1 MHSWVSFYG
10 SYQGH
15 IELPK
20 AARYTLGLTSI
31 GQKETNSVRM
41 KEWEATKHRGK
52 IYTKINV
59 VPTPI
64 SGSFTGYPGMMT
76 RALDLEA

>member
-1 MHSWVSFYG
+1 
-10 SYQGH
+10 
-15 IELPK
+15 
-20 AARYTLGLTSI
+20 
-31 GQKETNSVRM
+31 M
-41 KEWEATKHRGK
+41 KEREATKHRGK

-76 RALDLEA
+76 RAHVSDMFFNTEMEVEIRAKPA